1 MKYLL
6 RLLFFGFLGILGRGY
21 YVKELLD
28 YKAGEKII
36 GLGVLF
42 GAFVYLPLFLYHR
55 WKDKNI
61 SDYTLTNENMA
72 KMMGEKDKSTDNQ

>member
-1 MKYLL
+1 MKYIL
-6 RLLFFGFLGILGRGY
+6 RILFFCLLGILARGY

-28 YKAGEKII
+28 YKGGEKII

-42 GAFVYLPLFLYHR
+42 GAFVYLPLFLYYR

-61 SDYTLTNENMA
+61 ADYTLTDENMR
-72 KMMGEKDKSTDNQ
+72 KMSGKEKRKR

>member
-1 MKYLL
+1 MKYIL
-6 RLLFFGFLGILGRGY
+6 RILFFSLLGILARGY

-28 YKAGEKII
+28 YKDGEKII

-61 SDYTLTNENMA
+61 ADYTLTDENMR
-72 KMMGEKDKSTDNQ
+72 KMSDKRK

>member
-1 MKYLL
+1 MKYIL
-6 RLLFFGFLGILGRGY
+6 RLLFLGFLVVLGRGY
-21 YVKELLD
+21 YVNELLD

-55 WKDKNI
+55 WKDKII
-61 SDYTLTNENMA
+61 SDYTLTEKNMA
-72 KMMGEKDKSTDNQ
+72 KMTQKKKKSIDSQ